1 MSLSIELESNVKKLT
16 YEIADKQKIREND
29 DISYNVINFS
39 FENKCKCKLIH
50 FKAIAKVLGVP
61 NTILKFIN
69 SEKGTKFLKIT
80 LLLLT
85 LLLGSFKRK
94 E

>member
-1 MSLSIELESNVKKLT
+1 MKKLT
-16 YEIADKQKIREND
+16 YELADKQKIREND
-29 DISYNVINFS
+29 EISHNVIDFL

-69 SEKGTKFLKIT
+69 SEQGTKFLEIT

-85 LLLGSFKRK
+85 LLGSFKKR